1 MALKDKGSA
10 FEGFAALY
18 DGTGNS
24 DLTVVETVGTKC
36 VLDYE
41 LVQAV
46 HNAGGRPFKS
56 EPLGKLSELWPFD
69 ALKRPLLK
77 HAEEFVRQIGTQG
90 FQPLSNVHQFLV
102 SGPFSEK
109 VGEMQQWTP
118 EAGNHLIPHP
128 RQAQTVWGYRG
139 DEFDWH
145 KGCAFLITGRFT
157 RHARYGHVDEWTGMV
172 FV

>member
-1 MALKDKGSA
+1 MALKDRGSA

-24 DLTVVETVGTKC
+24 DATIVETVATKC

-41 LVQAV
+41 LVQLV
-46 HNAGGRPFKS
+46 HNHGGKPFKS
-56 EPLGKLSELWPFD
+56 VPLGKLPELWPFD
-69 ALKRPLLK
+69 LLKRPLLE
-77 HAEEFVRQIGTQG
+77 HAEEFVRQIGVQG
-90 FQPLSNVHQFLV
+90 FQSLTNVHQFLV

-109 VGEMQQWTP
+109 VGEMRSWTP

-128 RQAQTVWGYRG
+128 RTAERVWGYRG

-145 KGCAFLITGRFT
+145 KGCAFLITGQFT
-157 RHARYGHVDEWTGMV
+157 RHARHGHIDEQTGMV
-172 FV
+172 YL